1 MQYLFQENIYKKTFS
16 FVVYSLL
23 SEYLKKVFE
32 FLIFFYISR
41 NNILL
46 NTKDNKYFIID
57 CIIMRWEYII
67 K

>member
-46 NTKDNKYFIID
+46 NTKDNKCFIID